1 MRSNSSKRIE
11 DGLRDLSREG
21 LPPGHMHSLLD
32 RVRVQAE
39 RRDKMDRAIRRTA
52 IVGAFCVLLI
62 AGLLFIPV
70 SYTVRVG
77 SIAKAEIPA
86 TKANLE
92 YLTGMLPK
100 TDGVVRS
107 QISVA
112 DGKILLSLGFWRHAG
127 PEAEVA
133 MADMLGSLPDSRDE
147 VEITSEE
154 IVEEFGGNVLAWAS
168 GGKIL
173 VNAEGMG
180 EEELEQ
186 AIVSALLEAGAQE
199 AHADVEFDEEAGM
212 TRIDIGV
219 TGMPDSGSGEEIT
232 IEITK

>member
-1 MRSNSSKRIE
+1 MPSNSSKRIE

-21 LPPGHMHSLLD
+21 LSPGHMDSMLG
-32 RVRVQAE
+32 RVRVQAK
-39 RRDKMDRAIRRTA
+39 RRDKMDRAMRRTA
-52 IVGAFCVLLI
+52 IMGAFCALLI
-62 AGLLFIPV
+62 AGLLFVPV

-77 SIAKAEIPA
+77 SIAKAEVPA
-86 TKANLE
+86 TGANLE
-92 YLTGMLPK
+92 YLTGVLPG

-107 QISVA
+107 GLSVA
-112 DGKILLSLGFWRHAG
+112 DGKILVSLGFWRHTG

-133 MADMLGSLPDSRDE
+133 MADMLVSLPDGRDD

-154 IVEEFGGNVLAWAS
+154 VVEEFGGNVLAWAS

-180 EEELEQ
+180 EEELEE
-186 AIVSALLEAGAQE
+186 AIVSALLEAGAQD

-219 TGMPDSGSGEEIT
+219 VGMPDSGSGEEIT